1 MIEGI
6 ATARYVRTSAQ
17 KAGLVMDL
25 IRGRDVNDALARLLY
40 SRKGV
45 ARDVSKVL
53 RSAVANAQQ
62 KEGAS
67 GDVDRL
73 FVGSCYANQGP
84 SQKRIRAAPMGRAFQ
99 IIKRTSHLTVTV
111 REHPEKAAP
120 VVAVPASQPASKAAK
135 AAKDDADTASPA
147 KRPRR
152 KAVAKGSPT
161 RKRSRPKKSASS
173 AKPTG
178 KAVDTADTTTGTEK
192 KTDEPAEG

>member
-111 REHPEKAAP
+111 WERPEQAVP
-120 VVAVPASQPASKAAK
+120 VVAVPASKASKAS
-135 AAKDDADTASPA
+135 KDDADTASPA

-178 KAVDTADTTTGTEK
+178 KAVDAADATTGTEK